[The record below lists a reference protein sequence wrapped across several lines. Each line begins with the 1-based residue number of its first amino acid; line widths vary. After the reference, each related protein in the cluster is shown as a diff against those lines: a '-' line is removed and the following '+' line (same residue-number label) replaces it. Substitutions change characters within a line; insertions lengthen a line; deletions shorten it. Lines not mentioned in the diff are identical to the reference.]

1 MQVLSAVVLLAVVC
15 NYASAWSFP
24 CNKEAGLTEGVC
36 QMNPPAFGTDPKV
49 QKFVT
54 RAEYDHNHPDMPFAC
69 SSGWPKCCPPAVVKG
84 YSYGEKMPNADTS
97 NCHDVPKPHTN

>member
-49 QKFVT
+49 QKFGRKNAKRRYFKLSRRT
-54 RAEYDHNHPDMPFAC
+54 KTPHKLGCPNLQR
-69 SSGWPKCCPPAVVKG
+69 GPKQ
-84 YSYGEKMPNADTS
+84 
-97 NCHDVPKPHTN
+97 